1 MSGDEYNY
9 DKDSVN
15 LWVEPEQKDRWE
27 AYLEEASDLQHMSQL
42 VRRAVENEISG
53 RSDQGTAPAGLQDDL
68 NEITDAIETVAQKV
82 EHIDKRLVTIEQAVQ
97 DDVDIRDLANRV
109 FTVLPTAEEIEAA
122 GASTDEAGESA
133 DPCGTLCA
141 IADAVGEQEQHVR
154 QALQK
159 LQQET
164 AQVQTT
170 VLGGET
176 RYYKEG

>member
-1 MSGDEYNY
+1 MSGDEYDY

-15 LWVEPEQKDRWE
+15 LGVEPEQKDRWE
-27 AYLEEASDLQHMSQL
+27 AYLEETSDLWHMSQL
-42 VRRAVENEISG
+42 VRRAVENEVSG
-53 RSDQGTAPAGLQDDL
+53 RSAQETEPAGLQDDL
-68 NEITDAIETVAQKV
+68 DEITDAIETVAQKV
-82 EHIDKRLVTIEQAVQ
+82 EHLDQRLVTIEQAVS

-109 FTVLPTAEEIEAA
+109 FTVLPAAEEIEAA

-141 IADAVGEQEQHVR
+141 IADAVGEPEQHVR

-170 VLGGET
+170 ELEGHTG
-176 RYYKEG
+176 YYKRG